1 MTPYTVFLVLANL
14 LPLAG
19 VAFFGW
25 DVFVILILY
34 WLETLVIAFWTILPV
49 LIFPDLTANG
59 MGARVAGSGNAAG
72 RIGTAAF
79 LTVHAGIF
87 MTVHFLFLWTL
98 FAGGWADV
106 VHGPRDFVTAVVI
119 GTGLWLPLL
128 ILFVVRGWGILG
140 WVVLPRLP
148 FLPADDRP
156 PRPDEPALL
165 AGLYVR
171 IFIMQV
177 ALIFGGWVTLLL
189 GGNMGV
195 LVLLV
200 LAKTAADLNFVRLSG
215 AVDQATANA
224 AAGHQQGG

>member
-1 MTPYTVFLVLANL
+1 MTPYAIFLVLANL

-19 VAFFGW
+19 VAFWGW

-34 WLETLVIAFWTILPV
+34 WLETVVIAFWTILPV

-59 MGARVAGSGNAAG
+59 MGVRVSGSRNAAG
-72 RIGTAAF
+72 RVGTAAF

-98 FAGGWADV
+98 FAGAWAGV
-106 VHGPRDFVTAVVI
+106 VQGPRDFVTKVVI

-140 WVVLPRLP
+140 AQIAARLP
-148 FLPADDRP
+148 FLPAGDRP
-156 PRPDEPALL
+156 PAPDEPALL

-200 LAKTAADLNFVRLSG
+200 LAKTAVDLNFVRLSG